1 MSFNSIFMK
10 SQNYKLLA
18 VATIVALAFFRLIPH
33 PPNFTP
39 ILAISVFAGI
49 KFKDNLFSYLVPV
62 SAMLVSDAIIGF
74 HDGMIIIYL
83 AIVLSAFISRKF
95 NTINTSVLSSCFL
108 FFLITNFQVW
118 IMSSGYSKSLS
129 GILECYTLA
138 IPFFGMT
145 LLSTFFYSYI
155 LFYGYALLTK
165 IKLYQKI

>member
-1 MSFNSIFMK
+1 MKNHKYIF
-10 SQNYKLLA
+10 LA
-18 VATIVALAFFRLIPH
+18 VTTIIVLSLFRLIPH

-62 SAMLVSDAIIGF
+62 FAMLVSDAIIGF
-74 HDGMIIIYL
+74 HSGIIIIYS
-83 AIVLSAFISRKF
+83 AIVLSAFVSRRF
-95 NTINTSVLSSCFL
+95 NTINTSVLGSCIL

-118 IMSSGYSKSLS
+118 LMSPSYSKSLT
-129 GILECYTLA
+129 GILECYTLG

-155 LFYGYALLTK
+155 LFYSFTFLSK
-165 IKLYQKI
+165 IKTYQKI

>member
-1 MSFNSIFMK
+1 M
-10 SQNYKLLA
+10 QNQKYKLLA
-18 VATIVALAFFRLIPH
+18 VATLVALAFFRLIPH

-62 SAMLVSDAIIGF
+62 SAMLVSDAILGF
-74 HDGMIIIYL
+74 HNGMILIYL
-83 AIVLSAFISRKF
+83 AIVLSAFIARKF
-95 NTINTSVLSSCFL
+95 NTINTSVLSSSIL

-118 IMSSGYSKSLS
+118 IMSSSYPKSLL

-145 LLSTFFYSYI
+145 LLSTFFFSYI
-155 LFYGYALLTK
+155 LFYGYAFLTS
-165 IKLYQKI
+165 IKLYNKI

>member
-1 MSFNSIFMK
+1 MK
-10 SQNYKLLA
+10 NQKYLFLA
-18 VATIVALAFFRLIPH
+18 ITTIIALSLFRLIPH

-62 SAMLVSDAIIGF
+62 FAMLVSDAIIGF
-74 HDGMIIIYL
+74 HSGMIIIYS
-83 AIVLSAFISRKF
+83 AIVLSAFVSRRF
-95 NTINTSVLSSCFL
+95 NTINTSVLGSCIL
-108 FFLITNFQVW
+108 FFLITNFHVW
-118 IMSSGYSKSLS
+118 LMSPSYPKSLT

-155 LFYGYALLTK
+155 LFYLFTFLSK
-165 IKLYQKI
+165 IKTYQKI

>member
-1 MSFNSIFMK
+1 MK
-10 SQNYKLLA
+10 NQKYKLLA
-18 VATIVALAFFRLIPH
+18 VATLVALAFFRLIPH

-74 HDGMIIIYL
+74 HNGMIIIYL
-83 AIVLSAFISRKF
+83 AIVLSAFIARKF
-95 NTINTSVLSSCFL
+95 NTINTSVLSSSIL

-118 IMSSGYSKSLS
+118 IMSSSYPKSLF

-145 LLSTFFYSYI
+145 LLSTFFFSYV
-155 LFYGYALLTK
+155 LFYGFAFLTSDN
-165 IKLYQKI
+165 LYQKI

>member
-1 MSFNSIFMK
+1 MKNHKYIF
-10 SQNYKLLA
+10 LA
-18 VATIVALAFFRLIPH
+18 VTTIIVLSLFRLIPH

-62 SAMLVSDAIIGF
+62 FAMLVSDAIIGF
-74 HDGMIIIYL
+74 HSGMIIIYS
-83 AIVLSAFISRKF
+83 AIVLSAFVSRRF
-95 NTINTSVLSSCFL
+95 NTINTSILGSCIL

-118 IMSSGYSKSLS
+118 LMSPSYSKSLT
-129 GILECYTLA
+129 GILECYTLG

-155 LFYGYALLTK
+155 LFYSFTFLSK
-165 IKLYQKI
+165 IKTYQKI

>member
-1 MSFNSIFMK
+1 MK
-10 SQNYKLLA
+10 NQKYKLLA
-18 VATIVALAFFRLIPH
+18 VATLVALAFFRLIPH

-62 SAMLVSDAIIGF
+62 SAMLVSDAVIGF

-83 AIVLSAFISRKF
+83 AIVLSAFIARKF
-95 NTINTSVLSSCFL
+95 NTINGSVLSSCLL

-118 IMSSGYSKSLS
+118 IMSSSYSKSLI

-155 LFYGYALLTK
+155 LFYGYALFTK
-165 IKLYQKI
+165 MKLYQKIS

>member
-1 MSFNSIFMK
+1 MK
-10 SQNYKLLA
+10 NQNYKLLA
-18 VATIVALAFFRLIPH
+18 VAAVVALAFSRLIPH

-62 SAMLVSDAIIGF
+62 SAMFVSDAVIGF

-83 AIVLSAFISRKF
+83 AIVLSAVIARKF
-95 NTINTSVLSSCFL
+95 NTINGSVLSSCLL

-118 IMSSGYSKSLS
+118 MLSSSYSKSLS
-129 GILECYTLA
+129 GILECYTHA

-145 LLSTFFYSYI
+145 LLSTFFFSYV
-155 LFYGYALLTK
+155 LFYGFAFLTSYNK
-165 IKLYQKI
+165 YQKI

>member
-1 MSFNSIFMK
+1 MK
-10 SQNYKLLA
+10 NQKYKLLA
-18 VATIVALAFFRLIPH
+18 VATLVALAFFRLIPH

-74 HDGMIIIYL
+74 HNGMIIIYL
-83 AIVLSAFISRKF
+83 AIVLSAFIAKKF
-95 NTINTSVLSSCFL
+95 NTINTSVLSSSIL

-118 IMSSGYSKSLS
+118 IMSSSYPKSLF

-145 LLSTFFYSYI
+145 LLSTFFFSYV
-155 LFYGYALLTK
+155 LFYGFAFLTSDN
-165 IKLYQKI
+165 LYQKI

>member
-1 MSFNSIFMK
+1 MK
-10 SQNYKLLA
+10 NQKYKLLA
-18 VATIVALAFFRLIPH
+18 VATLVALAFFRLIPH

-74 HDGMIIIYL
+74 HNGMIIIYL
-83 AIVLSAFISRKF
+83 AILLSAFIARKF
-95 NTINTSVLSSCFL
+95 NNIKISVLSSSIL

-118 IMSSGYSKSLS
+118 IMSSSYPKSLF

-138 IPFFGMT
+138 IPFFCMT
-145 LLSTFFYSYI
+145 LLSSFFFSYV
-155 LFYGYALLTK
+155 LFYGFAFLTSDN
-165 IKLYQKI
+165 LYQKI

>member
-1 MSFNSIFMK
+1 MK
-10 SQNYKLLA
+10 NQKYKLLA
-18 VATIVALAFFRLIPH
+18 VVTLVALAFFRLIPH

-74 HDGMIIIYL
+74 HNGMILIYL
-83 AIVLSAFISRKF
+83 AIVLSAYIARKF
-95 NTINTSVLSSCFL
+95 NTINTSVLSSSIL

-118 IMSSGYSKSLS
+118 IMSSSYPKSLL

-145 LLSTFFYSYI
+145 LLSTFFFSYV
-155 LFYGYALLTK
+155 LFYGFAFLTSDN
-165 IKLYQKI
+165 LYQKI

>member
-1 MSFNSIFMK
+1 M
-10 SQNYKLLA
+10 QNQKYKLLA
-18 VATIVALAFFRLIPH
+18 VATLVALAFFRLIPH

-62 SAMLVSDAIIGF
+62 SAMLVSDAILGF
-74 HDGMIIIYL
+74 HNGMILIYL
-83 AIVLSAFISRKF
+83 AIVLSAFIARKF
-95 NTINTSVLSSCFL
+95 NTINTSVLSSSIL

-118 IMSSGYSKSLS
+118 IMSSSYPKSLL

-145 LLSTFFYSYI
+145 LLSTFFFSYI
-155 LFYGYALLTK
+155 LFYGYAFLTS
-165 IKLYQKI
+165 IKLYHKI

>member
-1 MSFNSIFMK
+1 MK
-10 SQNYKLLA
+10 NYKYIFLA
-18 VATIVALAFFRLIPH
+18 VTTIIVLSLFRLIPH

-62 SAMLVSDAIIGF
+62 FAMLISDAIIGF
-74 HDGMIIIYL
+74 HSGMIIIYS
-83 AIVLSAFISRKF
+83 AIVLSAFVSRRF
-95 NTINTSVLSSCFL
+95 NTINTSILGSCIL

-118 IMSSGYSKSLS
+118 LMSPSYSKSLT
-129 GILECYTLA
+129 GILECYTLG

-155 LFYGYALLTK
+155 LFYSFTFLSK
-165 IKLYQKI
+165 IKTYQKI

>member
-1 MSFNSIFMK
+1 MK

-18 VATIVALAFFRLIPH
+18 VSTLVALAFFRLIPH

-62 SAMLVSDAIIGF
+62 CAMLVSDAIIGF
-74 HDGMIIIYL
+74 YNGMIIIYL
-83 AIVLSAFISRKF
+83 AIVLSAFIARKF
-95 NTINTSVLSSCFL
+95 NTINTSVLSSSIL

-118 IMSSGYSKSLS
+118 IMSSSYPKSLL

-145 LLSTFFYSYI
+145 LLSTFFFSYI
-155 LFYGYALLTK
+155 LFYGYAFLTS
-165 IKLYQKI
+165 IKLYHKI